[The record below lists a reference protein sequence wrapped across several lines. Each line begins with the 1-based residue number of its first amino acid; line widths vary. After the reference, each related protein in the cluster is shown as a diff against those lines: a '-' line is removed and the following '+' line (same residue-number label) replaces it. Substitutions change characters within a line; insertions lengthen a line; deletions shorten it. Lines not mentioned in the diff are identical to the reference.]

1 MRWCGTRTRDRGA
14 LCGHLGSAR
23 GDHKVRVR
31 VGVGVGVRVG
41 VRVRVKVRG
50 RVRIRGKVRIRV
62 GCGNLGA
69 ISTST
74 SFISGVISLSGTLRH
89 SGQ

>member
-14 LCGHLGSAR
+14 LCGHLGSSR

-50 RVRIRGKVRIRV
+50 RVRIRVV
-62 GCGNLGA
+62 CGNLGA